1 MSVTNDFNQK
11 LEKEK
16 KQRNERL
23 NELNLLID
31 SSKNLINEHIKNQI
45 DSLRSLSKALVAK
58 EASERTKEYE
68 NIMKI
73 LSARIESAENSLKNR
88 IDEEAEKTTVRL
100 DTFKTDFDLMK
111 DIHEKRLAGHDQAI
125 EQNTS
130 TIKSHYEEQKEAF
143 YKLERETKDK
153 LEKTEKKI
161 KDDIEI
167 RSLLN
172 SMTEHLLNEERRV
185 KFNNL
190 KIFVEKS
197 LNELN
202 KTMNDTNHKII
213 IRIDA
218 LELATT
224 ADNIFNKAS
233 IDRLDEKYEEALLE
247 VANSIDSYI
256 GVVND
261 TSNKQYEDFNKNLK
275 TEFGK
280 NLEQIQDILNNLRDE
295 IDGQKEKVND
305 IELNIHKTEVNSK
318 KSIDKVRER
327 IEIERL
333 VNDLVSWV
341 AEEKQI
347 SRLEVINNK
356 NAKLSMIASQLD
368 KKADSALDGVNQ
380 LQQLREKDLTEGE
393 KQREEKSL
401 KEIEDKEKK
410 ERDEKEKKERKQKEE
425 EEKKEKERKAEEDK
439 KEKEKK
445 AEEDK
450 KERKQKEEEEKK
462 ERDRKEEEERK
473 ERARKEEE
481 DREKRDQERRE
492 KERREEEDKRE
503 KERIMRGK
511 RDLMEYGRFGE
522 FEFRLV
528 IVFMCRGKGSK
539 VGGC

>member
-347 SRLEVINNK
+347 SRLEIINNK

>member
-88 IDEEAEKTTVRL
+88 IDEEAEKTTVKL

-347 SRLEVINNK
+347 SRLEIINNK

-380 LQQLREKDLTEGE
+380 LQQLREKELTEGE
-393 KQREEKSL
+393 KRREEKSK

-425 EEKKEKERKAEEDK
+425 EEKKEKERKAEEEK

-481 DREKRDQERRE
+481 DREKKDQERRE

-511 RDLMEYGRFGE
+511 RDLMEYGGFGN
-522 FEFRLV
+522 LSL
-528 IVFMCRGKGSK
+528 GW
-539 VGGC
+539 